1 MSLRADAGRAHPNF
15 PWLDPD
21 RTDELQSYLVAAG
34 FLGEGEPLT
43 RCTRAGAGNMNLTL
57 WIETPERQFVLKQA
71 RPWVEK
77 FDHIAAPWD
86 RNRFEARF
94 YQKAATLAGV
104 GDRMPRL
111 LGSDPAAQVLLLEA
125 LADST
130 DLNLAY
136 SRDTTQGEG
145 STFSTSE
152 IKELAAYLAALH
164 GGTRGLSSP
173 ELANDEMRAL
183 NFEHIFVVPF
193 AEDNGVDLEALEPGL
208 GAAAAQL
215 REDPELR
222 RTVEETG
229 EHYQRGEACLVHGDY
244 FPGSWLR
251 TGAGLR
257 IIDPEFGF
265 PGEPEIDLG
274 CAIAHLALAEE
285 PAARAKQFLDSY
297 EGDEP
302 GAVVNRQAM
311 ARYAAAEVIRRL
323 IGVAQLPIP
332 VSPTQGPARNRRK
345 QLLARA
351 RRTMLGAEATRL
363 FNEPPSLL

>member
-1 MSLRADAGRAHPNF
+1 MSLRADALRENPDF

-21 RTDELQSYLVAAG
+21 RTDELQAYLVAAG

-43 RCTRAGAGNMNLTL
+43 RCARVGAGNMNLTL
-57 WIETPERQFVLKQA
+57 WIETPERRFVLKQA

-104 GDRMPRL
+104 GNRMPRL
-111 LGSDPAAQVLLLEA
+111 LGSDPVAQVLLLEA
-125 LADST
+125 LPDST
-130 DLNLAY
+130 DLSVAY
-136 SRDTTQGEG
+136 SRDVDKCEV
-145 STFSTSE
+145 SAFSTSE
-152 IKELAAYLAALH
+152 IEELAAYLAALH
-164 GGTRGLSSP
+164 GGTRGQSWLEFS
-173 ELANDEMRAL
+173 NDAMRAL

-208 GAAAAQL
+208 TAAATQL
-215 REDPELR
+215 RKDPELR
-222 RTVEETG
+222 RSVEETG
-229 EHYQRGEACLVHGDY
+229 EHYRRGEACLVHGDY

-274 CAIAHLALAEE
+274 CAVAHLALAEE
-285 PAARAKQFLDSY
+285 SGARAEQFLDFY
-297 EGDEP
+297 EGAGP
-302 GAVVNRQAM
+302 GAEVRRQAI

-332 VSPTQGPARNRRK
+332 VSPTRGPARNRRK

-351 RRTMLGAEATRL
+351 HRTMLGAGPAGL
-363 FNEPPSLL
+363 FNETTSRL

>member
-1 MSLRADAGRAHPNF
+1 
-15 PWLDPD
+15 
-21 RTDELQSYLVAAG
+21 
-34 FLGEGEPLT
+34 
-43 RCTRAGAGNMNLTL
+43 
-57 WIETPERQFVLKQA
+57 
-71 RPWVEK
+71 
-77 FDHIAAPWD
+77 
-86 RNRFEARF
+86 
-94 YQKAATLAGV
+94 
-104 GDRMPRL
+104 
-111 LGSDPAAQVLLLEA
+111 
-125 LADST
+125 
-130 DLNLAY
+130 
-136 SRDTTQGEG
+136 
-145 STFSTSE
+145 
-152 IKELAAYLAALH
+152 
-164 GGTRGLSSP
+164 
-173 ELANDEMRAL
+173 MRAL

-208 GAAAAQL
+208 AAAAAQL

-229 EHYQRGEACLVHGDY
+229 EHYQRGKACLVHGDY

-297 EGDEP
+297 EGAGP
-302 GAVVNRQAM
+302 GAVVKKQAM
-311 ARYAAAEVIRRL
+311 ARYAAAEVMRRL

-332 VSPTQGPARNRRK
+332 PSQGPARNRRK